1 MPRPSDEQ
9 KFNLYYNQYL
19 ELMVETFNRRFERWL
34 CFLQFLLGSTIF
46 AQSSFGWFC
55 GAAVALCA
63 AIQYSWNPGKI
74 ASNAKMQSY
83 RYQQLRNNFDNLT
96 SEELSH
102 KISIIKESDSPP
114 VNALLNPARC
124 RAYIAL
130 GWPSPEELTRWE
142 KLMSFFAGGIPR

>member
-1 MPRPSDEQ
+1 MSQPSDEQ
-9 KFNLYYNQYL
+9 RFYVCYNHYL
-19 ELMVETFNRRFERWL
+19 ELMTEVFNRRIERWL
-34 CFLQFLLGSTIF
+34 CFLQFLLGSAIF
-46 AQSSFGWFC
+46 AQSSFGWLC

-74 ASNAKMQSY
+74 ASNAKKQSY
-83 RYQQLRNNFDNLT
+83 RYQQLRNDFDKLT

-102 KISIIKESDSPP
+102 KISIIEENDSPLI
-114 VNALLNPARC
+114 NSLLNPARC

-130 GWPSPEELTRWE
+130 GWPQPEKLTRWE